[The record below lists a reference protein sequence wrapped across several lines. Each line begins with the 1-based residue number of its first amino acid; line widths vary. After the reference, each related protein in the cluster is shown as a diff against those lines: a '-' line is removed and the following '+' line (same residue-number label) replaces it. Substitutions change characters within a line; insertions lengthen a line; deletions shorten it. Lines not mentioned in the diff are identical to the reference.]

1 MLRGG
6 TYAPSKCLGG
16 SQAVISAPVY
26 CRKFIGRS
34 EHLDALRVRY
44 GEAASG
50 QGSAVLIAG
59 EPGIGKTRL
68 ITEFCARI
76 AAEGV
81 APAIAQCLPYAQS
94 PFAPVVSALRSLLAD
109 DAGAIRGLHRSQL
122 SLLHRL
128 LPEIETPERTTDSD
142 KPALLEAL
150 AQVLHEVTARRVCV
164 IVLDD
169 IQWADTATLEFL
181 QFITER
187 ASALRMLLV
196 ATYRPEDVHEN
207 AALRASISRLT
218 RSSSLWRISLEELNE
233 TEMRAFM
240 HYAIEGRS
248 ALSPLVLETIKNQ
261 AEGNPL
267 SAEELLKSAVDE
279 GEPTG
284 RLPLSLTEAVV
295 ERLDRFSE
303 QDRHVLVCASALGRR
318 FTPEF
323 LAEVLD
329 RPIAQV
335 IAVLKKAVELQI
347 LVEQAD
353 AAVAYAFRHAVT
365 RDAIHENLLAIEAR
379 PLHAKIT
386 SALERGEHR
395 EARIPELAYHA
406 WEARDLRRAAEYN
419 ELAGD
424 AAMIIC
430 GYHEAAAA
438 YERALDA
445 SRGLSLSTV
454 GLERKLAAALF
465 ETGDGVRALKMF
477 HAARNAYEAS
487 GDRDAAAQVCRNLVD
502 VYYHLGDA
510 NSMLEAAHRGVELTA
525 DHPRSA
531 PYFQASLD
539 LALAYY
545 IALNPNESLAA
556 LKRIEPLAD
565 AQAVK
570 DRSDFYIRY
579 VGVAGQLD
587 DPLRLKWAMERAID
601 VARTEPQALLRV
613 YRNCAPNCTAVGLE
627 DEGLHCAGEALQLLR
642 SQQVRGRLALSV
654 LRTASMTYLLCA
666 RLDLAR
672 APIEQAMLQ
681 PMEGI
686 ESLWVRCA
694 AVFLGVLTEDDD
706 LLAQAGR
713 NSFVDDVRTAA
724 LEGHGIDTA
733 PQAVDLLVYE
743 GKLEEAR
750 RFIQELVSSVPEFFS
765 PDGSAEFCA
774 TVARYGAMEDIGRAR
789 ELVRSILP
797 KSRRRFERAYSALF
811 EAFAALR
818 EEDAADVKRHAE
830 IAETLFAELRLPYL
844 HAQALELL
852 GNESEALRVYREMG
866 DIRDAHRIEAQLAPA
881 TRRGRSKDELTPRE
895 REVAQ
900 LVSEGKSNAAIAEQL
915 VISER
920 TVEHHV
926 AAIFD
931 KLGVASRAEVA
942 VYVTRRE
949 PAKR

>member
-1 MLRGG
+1 M
-6 TYAPSKCLGG
+6 
-16 SQAVISAPVY
+16 ISAPVY
-26 CRKFIGRS
+26 CRKFIGRR
-34 EHLDALRVRY
+34 EHLEALRARY
-44 GEAASG
+44 IGAASG

-68 ITEFCARI
+68 VTEFCAAI
-76 AAEGV
+76 AAEG
-81 APAIAQCLPYAQS
+81 ATPALAQCLPYAQS
-94 PFAPVVSALRSLLAD
+94 PFAPVVSALRLLLAD
-109 DAGAIRGLHRSQL
+109 NASATRGLHRSQL

-128 LPEIETPERTTDSD
+128 LPEIEAPERPTTDTD

-150 AQVLHEVTARRVCV
+150 AQVLHEVAARRVCV

-169 IQWADTATLEFL
+169 IHWADTATLDFL
-181 QFITER
+181 HFITER

-196 ATYRPEDVHEN
+196 ATYRPEDVHAN

-218 RSSSLWRISLEELNE
+218 RVPSLWRISLEGLNE
-233 TEMRAFM
+233 PEMRAFM
-240 HYAIEGRS
+240 QHAMEGRT
-248 ALSPLVLETIKNQ
+248 ALSPLMLEKIKNE

-279 GEPTG
+279 GGRAAG
-284 RLPLSLTEAVV
+284 RLPLSLTDAVV
-295 ERLDRFSE
+295 ERLDRFDE
-303 QDRHVLVCASALGRR
+303 HDRHVLVSASALGRR

-323 LAEVLD
+323 LAEVLE
-329 RPIAQV
+329 RPIAEI

-353 AAVAYAFRHAVT
+353 EAVAYAFRHALT
-365 RDAIHENLLAIEAR
+365 RDAIHEELLAVEAR
-379 PLHAKIT
+379 PLHAKIAT
-386 SALERGEHR
+386 ALELDEHR

-424 AAMIIC
+424 AAIIIC
-430 GYHEAAAA
+430 GYHEAAGA

-445 SRGLSLSTV
+445 ARGLSLPTL

-465 ETGDGVRALKMF
+465 ETGDGVRALEMF
-477 HAARNAYEAS
+477 RAARNAYEVS

-502 VYYHLGDA
+502 VYYHLGNARGMLDA
-510 NSMLEAAHRGVELTA
+510 AQHGVALTA
-525 DHPRSA
+525 DRPQSA
-531 PYFQASLD
+531 LYFQASVD
-539 LALAYY
+539 LALAYN
-545 IALNPNESLAA
+545 IALNPSESLAA
-556 LKRIEPLAD
+556 LQRVEPLAD

-570 DRSDFYIRY
+570 DRSVFYIRN

-601 VARTEPQALLRV
+601 VARTDPQALLRV
-613 YRNCAPNCTAVGLE
+613 YSNCANNCLAVGLE
-627 DEGLHCAGEALQLLR
+627 DEGLHCVSEALQLLR
-642 SQQVRGRLALSV
+642 SQQIRGRLALSV
-654 LRTASMTYLLCA
+654 LRTASMTYLF
-666 RLDLAR
+666 RGRFDLAR
-672 APIEQAMLQ
+672 APVVQAMLH
-681 PMEGI
+681 PMEGM

-713 NSFVDDVRTAA
+713 KSFADDVRTAA
-724 LEGHGIDTA
+724 LGGRGIDAA

-743 GKLEEAR
+743 NKLEQAR
-750 RFIQELVSSVPEFFS
+750 RFIQELVCSAPEFFS
-765 PDGSAEFCA
+765 ADGSAEFCV
-774 TVARYGAMEDIGRAR
+774 TVARYGTTEDIGRAR
-789 ELVRSILP
+789 DLVHSILP
-797 KSRRRFERAYSALF
+797 ESRRRLERAHSALF
-811 EAFAALR
+811 EGFAALR
-818 EEDAADVKRHAE
+818 EENASAVKQHAGT
-830 IAETLFAELRLPYL
+830 AEALFAELRLPYFR
-844 HAQALELL
+844 AQALELL
-852 GNESEALRVYREMG
+852 GNASEALRVYREMG

-881 TRRGRSKDELTPRE
+881 TRRGRGKDELTPRE

-915 VISER
+915 IISER

-931 KLGVASRAEVA
+931 KLGVTSRAEVA